1 MDIKN
6 YEITMLDDDIVLESD
21 DVFYATNL
29 NGKMY
34 GLQCNYHANTQEYTE
49 VKSICDNIYKLF
61 VELNKKLKN
70 GSSNK

>member
-1 MDIKN
+1 MDIKH
-6 YEITMLDDDIVLESD
+6 YEITMLDDDLVLESD

-34 GLQCNYHANTQEYTE
+34 GLQCNYHANTHDYIE
-49 VKSICDNIYKLF
+49 VESICGNIYKLF